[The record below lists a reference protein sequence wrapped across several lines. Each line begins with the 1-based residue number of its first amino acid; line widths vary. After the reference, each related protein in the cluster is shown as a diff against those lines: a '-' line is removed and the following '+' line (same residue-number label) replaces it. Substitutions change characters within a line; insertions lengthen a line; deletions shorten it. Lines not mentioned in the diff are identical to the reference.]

1 MTGKGRDDG
10 KNEFRTLYGAV
21 KMDEPAEVRRSVMP
35 DSIRHPVA
43 IEDVWIPAFAG
54 KTEKAGMPGKANF

>member
-1 MTGKGRDDG
+1 
-10 KNEFRTLYGAV
+10 
-21 KMDEPAEVRRSVMP
+21 MP